1 MSYPPNKIPDAPH
14 AHPLALNQRVAGS
27 QIMKLTLKDLVKL
40 IAPYLVA
47 IGGAIGVYADGKSR
61 FELMEY
67 RVQVVEKD
75 KDDLKADLKS
85 IKDVLY
91 SIDTKI
97 SVFGTQLEERTG
109 R

>member
-1 MSYPPNKIPDAPH
+1 
-14 AHPLALNQRVAGS
+14 
-27 QIMKLTLKDLVKL
+27 MKLTLKDLLKL

-47 IGGAIGVYADGKSR
+47 IGTGIGVYADGKT
-61 FELMEY
+61 EIAMLEY
-67 RVQVVEKD
+67 RLQAVEKD

-91 SIDTKI
+91 RIDTRL

>member
-1 MSYPPNKIPDAPH
+1 MKISIKE
-14 AHPLALNQRVAGS
+14 LA
-27 QIMKLTLKDLVKL
+27 KL

-47 IGGAIGVYADGKSR
+47 IGGFIGVYADVKTR

-67 RVQVVEKD
+67 RVVVVEKD
-75 KDDLKADLKS
+75 KDVFREDLKS

-91 SIDTKI
+91 RIDTRL
-97 SVFGTQLEERTG
+97 SVFGAQLEERTG

>member
-1 MSYPPNKIPDAPH
+1 
-14 AHPLALNQRVAGS
+14 
-27 QIMKLTLKDLVKL
+27 MKLTLKDLVKL

-75 KDDLKADLKS
+75 KDDLRNDLKS

-91 SIDTKI
+91 RIDTRL
-97 SVFGTQLEERTG
+97 SVFGACSYEEDDALASLNSKLFDFEWTAG
-109 R
+109 E

>member
-1 MSYPPNKIPDAPH
+1 MKISFKE
-14 AHPLALNQRVAGS
+14 LA
-27 QIMKLTLKDLVKL
+27 KL

-47 IGGAIGVYADGKSR
+47 IGGFIGVYADTKTR

-67 RVQVVEKD
+67 RVAIVEKD
-75 KDDLKADLKS
+75 KDALREDLKS

-91 SIDTKI
+91 RIDTRL
-97 SVFGTQLEERTG
+97 SVFGAQLEERTG

>member
-1 MSYPPNKIPDAPH
+1 
-14 AHPLALNQRVAGS
+14 
-27 QIMKLTLKDLVKL
+27 MKLSLKDIVKL

-47 IGGAIGVYADGKSR
+47 IGGAIGVYADGKT
-61 FELMEY
+61 EQAMIEY
-67 RVQVVEKD
+67 RLQVVEKD
-75 KDDLKADLKS
+75 KDDLRNDLKS

-91 SIDTKI
+91 RIDTRL

>member
-1 MSYPPNKIPDAPH
+1 
-14 AHPLALNQRVAGS
+14 
-27 QIMKLTLKDLVKL
+27 MKLTLKGLVKL

-47 IGGAIGVYADGKSR
+47 IGGAIGVYADGKAR

-75 KDDLKADLKS
+75 KDDLRNDLKS

-91 SIDTKI
+91 RIDTRAVK
-97 SVFGTQLEERTG
+97 SVPVWIFTGEEFLRAF
-109 R
+109 RAVRKRPVQVYE

>member
-1 MSYPPNKIPDAPH
+1 MRSWTCNFNLFGKE
-14 AHPLALNQRVAGS
+14 LAEQTLVDN
-27 QIMKLTLKDLVKL
+27 MKLSVKDLIKL

-47 IGGAIGVYADGKSR
+47 IGGVIGVYADGKSR

-75 KDDLKADLKS
+75 KDDLRNDLKS

-91 SIDTKI
+91 RIDTRL
-97 SVFGTQLEERTG
+97 SVFGAQLEERTG